1 VVGVDPV
8 TLEIAGSIFES
19 IAREMGIALMR
30 TAYSTIIREEKDFSA
45 AIYDRHARL
54 MGQAEHCPGHQG
66 TLSYTAKHI
75 VHELKMELNPGD
87 IIIHNHPYM
96 GGTHHPDI
104 MIFKPIFQKDE
115 FVGLAAATGHHLDVG
130 GNAPGSMASHS
141 TDVWME
147 GLLIPPLKLYERG
160 KPNHALH
167 EMIKTNIRVPEK
179 TMGDIRAQIAAVS
192 IGESRIVELLKRY
205 GVEEFYEIV
214 EACYDNSERLMR
226 EDLSRIPP
234 GDYEEEGFLDDD
246 GLSDQPV
253 RIKVKLTFQ
262 DGDVTVDFAGTGLQ
276 SEGPFNCS
284 ASSVFCAVFCGI
296 RYLVNPLIF
305 QNEGCYR
312 PVRIIAPEGTIVNPS
327 FPAPLS
333 GRVHTQERITN
344 TILLAFSKA
353 SPERAVGSSHAHL
366 TANAIGGRT
375 PDTGNQ
381 YVFFEIL
388 GGGWG
393 ATSEHDGNSAVYL
406 NMGNCLDLPVEAIES
421 ELPDIIRVEKYELI
435 TDSGGSGKYRGGLG
449 IRRDIR
455 MLTGPAYL
463 STRSDAQKFPPR
475 GVLGGEDG
483 SPARYFLRRG
493 DQEMRLPGKNTN
505 FRLLSGDYL
514 SFETPGGGAYG
525 DPRERDIEEVKEDV
539 KQGYVSHEGAERE
552 YGVTIRE

>member
-1 VVGVDPV
+1 MKIDPV
-8 TLEIAGSIFES
+8 TLSITGSILES

-66 TLSYTAKHI
+66 TLSYSAKYI
-75 VHELKMELNPGD
+75 VHKLKMELNPGD
-87 IIIHNHPYM
+87 IIMHNHPYM

-104 MIFKPIFQKDE
+104 MIFKPIFYRDE
-115 FVGLAAATGHHLDVG
+115 LVGLAAATGHHLDVG

-147 GLLIPPLKLYERG
+147 GLLFPPLKLYEEG
-160 KPNHALH
+160 KPNHTLH
-167 EMIKTNIRVPEK
+167 EMIKNNVRVPEK

-192 IGESRIVELLKRY
+192 IGESRVIELLKRY
-205 GVEEFYEIV
+205 GVDEFYDII
-214 EACYDNSERLMR
+214 EASYDNSERLMR
-226 EDLSRIPP
+226 EDLARNPP
-234 GDYEEEGFLDDD
+234 GDYEEQGYMDNDGF
-246 GLSDQPV
+246 SDEPV
-253 RIKVKLTFQ
+253 TIKIKLTFKE
-262 DGDVTVDFAGTGLQ
+262 GDVTVDFTGSSPQ
-276 SEGPFNCS
+276 TEGPFNCS
-284 ASSVFCAVFCGI
+284 ESSVFSAVFCGI
-296 RYLVNPLIF
+296 RYLANPLIF

-312 PVRIIAPEGTIVNPS
+312 PVHIIAPEGTVVNPT

-375 PDTGNQ
+375 PHKGKQ

-406 NMGNCLDLPVEAIES
+406 NMGNCLDLPVEAIET
-421 ELPDIIRVEKYELI
+421 ELSDILRVEKYELI
-435 TDSGGSGKYRGGLG
+435 PDSGGPGKYRGGLG

-455 MLTGPAYL
+455 MLSDPAYL
-463 STRSDAQKFPPR
+463 STRSDAQKFAPK
-475 GVLGGEDG
+475 GVLGGQDG
-483 SPARYFLRRG
+483 SVARYFLRRG
-493 DQEMRLPGKNTN
+493 NQIDKIPGKNTN
-505 FRLLSGDYL
+505 FRLKTGDYL
-514 SFETPGGGAYG
+514 SFETPGGGGYG
-525 DPRERDIEEVKEDV
+525 DPQNRDIKMIKEDI
-539 KQGYVSHEGAERE
+539 KQGYISKQAADQD
-552 YGVTIRE
+552 YGVKLD

>member
-205 GVEEFYEIV
+205 SVEEFYEIV

-226 EDLSRIPP
+226 GDLSRIPP

-262 DGDVTVDFAGTGLQ
+262 DGDVTVDFAGTGLRVLRRFLRYQILGQPLDISERGLLSAGPNHRPRGDHSQ
-276 SEGPFNCS
+276 SE
-284 ASSVFCAVFCGI
+284 
-296 RYLVNPLIF
+296 
-305 QNEGCYR
+305 
-312 PVRIIAPEGTIVNPS
+312 
-327 FPAPLS
+327 LS
-333 GRVHTQERITN
+333 GPLERT
-344 TILLAFSKA
+344 
-353 SPERAVGSSHAHL
+353 RSHPGE
-366 TANAIGGRT
+366 N
-375 PDTGNQ
+375 
-381 YVFFEIL
+381 Y
-388 GGGWG
+388 
-393 ATSEHDGNSAVYL
+393 EHDSVG
-406 NMGNCLDLPVEAIES
+406 IQQ
-421 ELPDIIRVEKYELI
+421 
-435 TDSGGSGKYRGGLG
+435 GK
-449 IRRDIR
+449 
-455 MLTGPAYL
+455 P
-463 STRSDAQKFPPR
+463 
-475 GVLGGEDG
+475 
-483 SPARYFLRRG
+483 
-493 DQEMRLPGKNTN
+493 
-505 FRLLSGDYL
+505 
-514 SFETPGGGAYG
+514 
-525 DPRERDIEEVKEDV
+525 
-539 KQGYVSHEGAERE
+539 
-552 YGVTIRE
+552 